1 MPFAYS
7 PEDRSLRRSRA
18 AGLELHS
25 AFQPILSVSHCRVVG
40 QEALLRATDSVGR
53 ALGPAEIFPLLG
65 EEMSEQSVHET
76 CSRLHLSTYRAQGR
90 SGWLF
95 LNACPSA
102 IETRASIVEHFGNW
116 LSESGVAAH
125 DVVIEII
132 ENRALDERRLAR
144 AVEGYRELGCL
155 VAIDDFGAGESNFE
169 RIWRIRPDLV
179 KIDRQMISDAG
190 QSRVVRRLL
199 PGLVS
204 LLHEAGCLVVL
215 EGIETHDQALIAM
228 ESGAD
233 FVQGYLFSRPTRE
246 HHDASG
252 IRDSFLG
259 LSSELKVAEQ
269 SRSTTQRHQYASVT
283 RGVEAVAKR
292 LSSGHELEA
301 VAREL
306 LELEGVER
314 VYRLDSSGMQVG
326 PNIEAPNQGPPD
338 PRFSPCA
345 DASGASW
352 YRRPYFQRAM
362 HEPGRAQISRPYL
375 SIRNARSCITVSI
388 AFQTTD
394 GSSHVLCADVESET
408 LEPTHKR
415 APYESSVMLR

>member
-1 MPFAYS
+1 M
-7 PEDRSLRRSRA
+7 RRARA

-25 AFQPILSVSHCRVVG
+25 AFQPILSVAHCRVVG

-53 ALGPAEIFPLLG
+53 SLGPAEIFPLLK
-65 EEMSEQSVHET
+65 EEMSEQTMHET
-76 CSRLHLSTYRAQGR
+76 CSRLHLSSYRAQER
-90 SGWLF
+90 TGWLF
-95 LNACPSA
+95 LNADPAA
-102 IETRASIVEHFGNW
+102 IETRSSIVDRFGSW
-116 LSESGVAAH
+116 LTESGVAPHAL
-125 DVVIEII
+125 VIEII
-132 ENRALDERRLAR
+132 ENRSLDERRLAR

-169 RIWRIRPDLV
+169 RIWRIRPDVV

-199 PGLVS
+199 AGLVS

-215 EGIETHDQALIAM
+215 EGIETHEQALIAM

-233 FVQGYLFSRPTRE
+233 FVQGYLFSRPSRE
-246 HHDASG
+246 HHDPSG
-252 IRDSFLG
+252 LRDSFLS

-269 SRSTTQRHQYASVT
+269 SRSTTQRQQYSSVT
-283 RGVEAVAKR
+283 RGVENAAER
-292 LSSGHELEA
+292 LSRGQELA
-301 VAREL
+301 VVAREIL
-306 LELEGVER
+306 DLGGVER
-314 VYRLDSSGMQVG
+314 VYRLDSSGLQVG

-375 SIRNARSCITVSI
+375 SIRNARACITVSL
-388 AFQTTD
+388 AFLATD
-394 GSSHVLCADVESET
+394 GSTHVLCADVEGET
-408 LEPTHKR
+408 FESTRR
-415 APYESSVMLR
+415 APHDSGVMLR